1 MDWFATRKNG
11 RSKGK
16 FTNLYGMIVEQR
28 KPYSLGSCMQ
38 EEGAASSSPPRFVRR
53 RDGNLAHLEHLTRNM
68 VELRVTLAVEI
79 AREFGCEDPSYAA
92 IGMS

>member
-1 MDWFATRKNG
+1 MLT
-11 RSKGK
+11 SV
-16 FTNLYGMIVEQR
+16 GM
-28 KPYSLGSCMQ
+28 P
-38 EEGAASSSPPRFVRR
+38 AALV
-53 RDGNLAHLEHLTRNM
+53 RNM

>member
-1 MDWFATRKNG
+1 MEAVQVSHLKGDQNSAHGFNPGLSNLRRCALVKNMV
-11 RSKGK
+11 K
-16 FTNLYGMIVEQR
+16 NNV
-28 KPYSLGSCMQ
+28 PAPSCI
-38 EEGAASSSPPRFVRR
+38 P
-53 RDGNLAHLEHLTRNM
+53 LAGLEVLTRNM